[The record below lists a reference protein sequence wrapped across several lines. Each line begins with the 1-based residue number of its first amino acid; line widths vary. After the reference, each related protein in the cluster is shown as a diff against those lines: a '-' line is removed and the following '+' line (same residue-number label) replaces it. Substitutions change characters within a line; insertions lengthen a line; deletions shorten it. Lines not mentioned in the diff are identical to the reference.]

1 MHKEVLQDYR
11 KEDKKKKKKWQK
23 LFMAATLNTCLKKYS
38 FQDTLETVVMLRK

>member
-11 KEDKKKKKKWQK
+11 KEDQKKKKWQK

-38 FQDTLETVVMLRK
+38 FQDTLETVVMLLK

>member
-11 KEDKKKKKKWQK
+11 KEDKKKWQK

>member
-11 KEDKKKKKKWQK
+11 KEDKKKKWQK

>member
-11 KEDKKKKKKWQK
+11 KEDKKNKKWQK